1 MTQVS
6 DRFPFLVRQLRKARG
21 WSQEQLAGE
30 ADLNRTYVGE
40 IERGTASPSLCTA
53 AKIAQ
58 AFGLSLSA
66 LLPRCEDEQGGPLR
80 GEPRSGGGGLPGQFP
95 ANDVV
100 FDGYSRLREYS
111 HPE

>member
-58 AFGLSLSA
+58 AFGLSLSS
-66 LLPRCEDEQGGPLR
+66 LLARCEDEAGGKRR
-80 GEPRSGGGGLPGQFP
+80 GEPHSGSGLPAQFP
-95 ANDVV
+95 ANDMV
-100 FDGYSRLREYS
+100 FDGYSRLREHP